1 MVWDEGEW
9 DPCSSGTITEKSL
22 SLSFCLSLSLCLSHT
37 SKRRQTENP
46 CYLLP
51 LLCAVKATRRRIK
64 WHLLIDVKHCFLTT
78 FAHSRE
84 KFALLSKSFPH
95 STSGFSSV
103 LLTCLIASEVISG
116 LIWTFFHT
124 LGSFIPCCSIVSGTF
139 SSTKNVVNL

>member
-9 DPCSSGTITEKSL
+9 DPCSSGTNTEKSL
-22 SLSFCLSLSLCLSHT
+22 SFFLSVSLSLCLCLSHIH

-51 LLCAVKATRRRIK
+51 LLFAVKATRCRIK
-64 WHLLIDVKHCFLTT
+64 LHIPVDVKHCFLTT

-124 LGSFIPCCSIVSGTF
+124 LGSFIPCCSIVSATF
-139 SSTKNVVNL
+139 SSTKML